1 MCNAYC
7 FSSFF
12 NSRPYSVNT
21 AQNIH
26 TKHSLIPCWLL
37 WQQWCRSTDQR
48 IVGKAGAI
56 THIRDEAE
64 AAGRVCLS
72 PERVCPGNSTQTPSP
87 VKHTPSCNMWDG
99 CDCTHLYT
107 LILTLQPFRKL
118 PTASTVASM
127 QRNVWLVASC
137 SMASFRWK
145 SGSAISC
152 LDA

>member
-12 NSRPYSVNT
+12 NIRPYSVHT

-56 THIRDEAE
+56 THIHDEAE
-64 AAGRVCLS
+64 AAGCVCLS

-87 VKHTPSCNMWDG
+87 VKKTHHHATCGTAVTSHIFIHSSSPYSRSESCRRPAQSLVCSEMSDWTPAAPWQASDG
-99 CDCTHLYT
+99 RAA
-107 LILTLQPFRKL
+107 LQFP
-118 PTASTVASM
+118 V
-127 QRNVWLVASC
+127 
-137 SMASFRWK
+137 
-145 SGSAISC
+145 
-152 LDA
+152 